1 MKVATVDST
10 YAWLRLLATVG
21 LGTIGSSGM
30 FAVVVAIPAFQSD
43 FGILRG
49 AASFPYT
56 MVMMGFGFG
65 GLLAAKLAERYGL
78 IRMLLFSSIALGLS
92 YLQAALSTNLLLL
105 NLAHFQIGVFGLAI
119 VFAPLLADVSKWFL
133 RRRGLAIAI
142 CACGN
147 YLGGTVWPPL
157 MQMMT
162 LDSGWRHAYI
172 IIGLLSTT
180 LMLPLL
186 FVLRRRI
193 DNSGLVENSEGSMG
207 GSIRLGLSSRNLM
220 LILCVASIACC
231 VAMAMPQVHIVALCG
246 DRGYGLTTGAEML
259 SLMLACGVI
268 SRLGFGWLS
277 DRIGGLTTLFIGSS
291 LQCIALI
298 CYLGADTLPSIR
310 AVSIMFGLFQGGIV
324 PCYALIV
331 REFFPESEAG
341 RRLSIIILT
350 TVIGMAFGGWAG
362 GVIFDYTGSYDTAF
376 IHGVGWNFV
385 NLGLIG
391 FLLIRLN
398 FSSTKL
404 ERSANSGC

>member
-1 MKVATVDST
+1 
-10 YAWLRLLATVG
+10 
-21 LGTIGSSGM
+21 
-30 FAVVVAIPAFQSD
+30 
-43 FGILRG
+43 
-49 AASFPYT
+49 
-56 MVMMGFGFG
+56 
-65 GLLAAKLAERYGL
+65 
-78 IRMLLFSSIALGLS
+78 
-92 YLQAALSTNLLLL
+92 
-105 NLAHFQIGVFGLAI
+105 
-119 VFAPLLADVSKWFL
+119 
-133 RRRGLAIAI
+133 
-142 CACGN
+142 
-147 YLGGTVWPPL
+147 
-157 MQMMT
+157 
-162 LDSGWRHAYI
+162 
-172 IIGLLSTT
+172 
-180 LMLPLL
+180 
-186 FVLRRRI
+186 
-193 DNSGLVENSEGSMG
+193 
-207 GSIRLGLSSRNLM
+207 
-220 LILCVASIACC
+220 
-231 VAMAMPQVHIVALCG
+231 
-246 DRGYGLTTGAEML
+246 ML
-259 SLMLACGVI
+259 SVMLACGVI

-291 LQCIALI
+291 LQCIALV